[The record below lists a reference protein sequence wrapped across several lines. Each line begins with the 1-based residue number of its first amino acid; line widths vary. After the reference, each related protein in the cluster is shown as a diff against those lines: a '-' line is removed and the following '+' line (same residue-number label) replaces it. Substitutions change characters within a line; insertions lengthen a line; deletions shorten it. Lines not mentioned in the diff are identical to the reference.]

1 MIITLKRDRNNGA
14 TDCTFGK
21 LYINDVFECYTLE
34 DVERENKVYGK
45 TAIPVGNYRVV
56 VTMSNRFKRSLPLLL
71 DVPNFSGVRIH
82 PGNTSADT
90 EGCILVG
97 DKVDIRSNYLG
108 QSRVAFNR
116 IFTKIEDALDNKED
130 VRIEIC

>member
-21 LYINDVFECYTLE
+21 LYINNVFECYTLE

-45 TAIPVGNYRVV
+45 TAIPTGKYKVI
-56 VTMSNRFKRSLPLLL
+56 VTLSNRFKRSLPLLL
-71 DVPNFSGVRIH
+71 DVPNYSGVRIH
-82 PGNTSADT
+82 PGNTAANT
-90 EGCILVG
+90 EGCILTG
-97 DKVDIRSNYLG
+97 DVIDVKSNFLG

-116 IFTKIEDALDNKED
+116 VFNKIEDALDNKEE
-130 VRIEIC
+130 VYIEII